1 MNRKIVKKIAIAL
14 RAFTLGVAF
23 GAVWPAQA
31 QAAKDPYSKMAP
43 LEQYLIADRN
53 AEIALA
59 RSAAPDS
66 ISRGATVV
74 VLGLHGYETAVEG
87 RNGFVCIVERAWMD
101 PFNSPE
107 FWNPKKRGPICINP
121 RLHAR
126 AG

>member
-59 RSAAPDS
+59 RRAAPDS